1 MEQNCAVWITA
12 VFVVVVMVLGFLLSV
27 GGSNKKSKE

>member
-1 MEQNCAVWITA
+1 MEQNCAAWITA
-12 VFVVVVMVLGFLLSV
+12 VFVVVVMALGFLLSV